1 MSTNDYTNNTPHGA
15 LSTKDS
21 KPVKNPVKEVVEVMR
36 RVEVKSPDAAKNEK
50 SIVDKNGKR
59 ITLNED
65 EVRFDYFK
73 GTFVPKDDKKK

>member
-1 MSTNDYTNNTPHGA
+1 MPDLNYPKENTPAKG
-15 LSTKDS
+15 
-21 KPVKNPVKEVVEVMR
+21 NPVKQVVDVMKK
-36 RVEVKSPDAAKNEK
+36 VNVKSPDAAKNEK

>member
-1 MSTNDYTNNTPHGA
+1 MSTNDYPDTTPHGA
-15 LSTKDS
+15 LLGKDS
-21 KPVKNPVKEVVEVMR
+21 KPAKNPVKEVVEVMR

-65 EVRFDYFK
+65 EVKFDYFK
-73 GTFVPKDDKKK
+73 GTFVPTDNKK

>member
-1 MSTNDYTNNTPHGA
+1 
-15 LSTKDS
+15 
-21 KPVKNPVKEVVEVMR
+21 MR

-73 GTFVPKDDKKK
+73 GTFVPKDNKKKQQIIKEMYLEPICMLIPTMNLSTNM